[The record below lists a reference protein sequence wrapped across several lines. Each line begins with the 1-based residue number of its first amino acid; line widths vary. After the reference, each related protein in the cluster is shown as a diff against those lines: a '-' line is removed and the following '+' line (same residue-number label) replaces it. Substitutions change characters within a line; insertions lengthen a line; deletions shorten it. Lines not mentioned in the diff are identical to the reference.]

1 MNKNFQEKNKFN
13 DIKLNNEFKYSK
25 NKNKDKKIAIN
36 YTLQEEQKPQIPKK
50 EKMQTLNNN
59 NLLKE
64 HTKSNSAV
72 NINSAGSNNL
82 AHSQQINPR
91 SGSMK
96 NLISEEKEE
105 KKNKNKK
112 NSETKRPKSSTVFKK
127 NKTGNKNNNKQMKR
141 NASGRNSKN
150 INTMKYDIIEIL
162 ERRGIAKTNRL
173 KHYRG
178 ENHYNYLIQSNYVIN
193 NINQNVKN
201 KNAHNNMNE
210 KNKTSENVIKIK
222 TKDL

>member
-1 MNKNFQEKNKFN
+1 
-13 DIKLNNEFKYSK
+13 
-25 NKNKDKKIAIN
+25 
-36 YTLQEEQKPQIPKK
+36 
-50 EKMQTLNNN
+50 
-59 NLLKE
+59 
-64 HTKSNSAV
+64 
-72 NINSAGSNNL
+72 
-82 AHSQQINPR
+82 
-91 SGSMK
+91 
-96 NLISEEKEE
+96 
-105 KKNKNKK
+105 
-112 NSETKRPKSSTVFKK
+112 
-127 NKTGNKNNNKQMKR
+127 
-141 NASGRNSKN
+141 
-150 INTMKYDIIEIL
+150 MKYDIIEIL